1 MIVLKAEN
9 LTAEYYGSQFSL
21 KNINLSI
28 EEGEIVLLTGPSGSG
43 KTMLLY
49 CLSGIIPHCINVRK
63 YEGAVYIDGLEV
75 RKTKLT
81 DITKICGYVLQNPT
95 SQIFGMTVEE
105 DMAFGLEN
113 LCIERDEISRRLE
126 ETLRFVNLE
135 KYRES
140 DPLSLS
146 GGEKQ
151 RVAIGSMI
159 IMQPKIMFLDEPT
172 SNLDPRG
179 TKEVLSMLKK
189 LKEIKKTV
197 VLVERKIEHIVPYV
211 DRIVALDNGAVV
223 LDSEPKRFFANQDVV
238 EKLGVNPPQATRLA
252 YQLGKKGIRI
262 KEIPTS
268 VQELQTMLLGIGG
281 G

>member
-1 MIVLKAEN
+1 MIILKAEN

-126 ETLRFVNLE
+126 EILRFVNLE